1 MSMSIPSS
9 TPVLLCGLGRSG
21 LAAAR
26 LLRAEGHPVDALDQG
41 PVPDPVRQALETLG
55 CRVHPSVGDTL
66 PDALPCT
73 FAVTSP
79 GLDIHG
85 PTLTALR
92 DRGIPIHSEIE
103 LGWRRHSGRTLAVT
117 GSNGKSSVVK
127 ALADA
132 LTAAGAHAVPCG
144 NYGLPVCEAVMQAP
158 APDWLVIETSSFQLE
173 TCTAFRPDIAVLL
186 NLLPNHLDRHGNME
200 TYGRLKARLFAA
212 QTSADTAIVPA
223 ADLDRFRAWSDDAPA
238 RWQTFGGPDA
248 PPSAYRWTPGAILPP
263 DSSPIPLTGYFD
275 NPVLGPNAAAAL
287 AAAVAAGLPPS
298 AAARALSTF
307 EPLPHRSQ
315 CVADRDGIR
324 WIDDSKATNL
334 ASLAASLEMQPP
346 GRPIRLIAGGRPK
359 ETDFTPALNTL
370 RRRATAIYL
379 IGEAAPSMHAAWSA
393 AVPCHLCHDLPT
405 AVTSAR
411 RDAHP
416 GDTILLAPGCTSYD
430 QFPSYGARGDAFRAL
445 ATAT

>member
-1 MSMSIPSS
+1 MSLPSS
-9 TPVLLCGLGRSG
+9 TSVLVCGLGRSG
-21 LAAAR
+21 RAAAR

-41 PVPDPVRQALETLG
+41 PVPDPIRQELETLG
-55 CRVHPSVGDTL
+55 CRVHANTGDTL
-66 PDALPCT
+66 PPDLSPC
-73 FAVTSP
+73 ACAITSP
-79 GLDIHG
+79 GLPYDG
-85 PTLTALR
+85 PIISALR
-92 DRGIPIHSEIE
+92 DRGIPILSEIE

-132 LTAAGAHAVPCG
+132 LTAAGARAVPCG
-144 NYGLPVCEAVMQAP
+144 NYGLPVCEAVMQTP
-158 APDWLVIETSSFQLE
+158 PPEWLVIETSSFQLE

-186 NLLPNHLDRHGNME
+186 NLLPNHLDRHGTMDA
-200 TYGRLKARLFAA
+200 YGRLKARLFSA

-223 ADLDRFRAWSDDAPA
+223 RDLDRIRAWSNNAPS
-238 RWQTFGGPDA
+238 RWTTFGTED
-248 PPSAYRWTPGAILPP
+248 SADYRWLPGALLPP
-263 DSSPIPLTGYFD
+263 DGSPLPLTGYFD
-275 NPVLGPNAAAAL
+275 NAVLGPNAAAAL
-287 AAAVAAGLPPS
+287 AAAVAAGLPPA

-346 GRPIRLIAGGRPK
+346 DRPIRLIAGGRPK
-359 ETDFTPALNTL
+359 ETDFTPALETL

-379 IGEAAPSMHAAWSA
+379 IGEAAPAMHAAWSA

-405 AVTSAR
+405 AVSAAR
-411 RDAHP
+411 RAAHP

-445 ATAT
+445 ATAP